1 MGCSFFGCPWQG
13 RELAQTFLWLG
24 VRGHPHIPSSFVARP
39 QMLLDISPLCLYHNI
54 PMILTHYWFDCPLNG
69 CTQRYDMGRGY
80 YVMRE
85 NAVEDVTNKKPCP
98 DCSLRL
104 YLAKRVPT
112 LGDSMWLCANEQCP
126 SNRRKRIHTLR
137 MIFLSPLTKGK
148 REKRR

>member
-1 MGCSFFGCPWQG
+1 
-13 RELAQTFLWLG
+13 
-24 VRGHPHIPSSFVARP
+24 
-39 QMLLDISPLCLYHNI
+39 MLLDISPLCLYHNI

-69 CTQRYDMGRGY
+69 CNQRYDMGRGY

-85 NAVEDVTNKKPCP
+85 NAVEDITNKKPCP

-126 SNRRKRIHTLR
+126 SNRRKRIHIEAKPSLSIAIEQVRNRQDRLVHRIFSVFARSLR
-137 MIFLSPLTKGK
+137 
-148 REKRR
+148 